1 MAALLVD
8 EGIGRDLVQTLVAQ
22 GLPAYH
28 WLQFGPKGA
37 NDSLVFL
44 EAQQRSLTIFT
55 YNRDDYVLLA
65 TAWHNWGHGHHHG
78 TMASSLDRSGHL
90 NSHQRRRS
98 RSWSSTAGT
107 PLRS

>member
-1 MAALLVD
+1 MD

-78 TMASSLDRSGHL
+78 IIARPKRAPQLTPAQTLQIMEQYCRDT
-90 NSHQRRRS
+90 
-98 RSWSSTAGT
+98 STFVNRIE
-107 PLRS
+107 LF